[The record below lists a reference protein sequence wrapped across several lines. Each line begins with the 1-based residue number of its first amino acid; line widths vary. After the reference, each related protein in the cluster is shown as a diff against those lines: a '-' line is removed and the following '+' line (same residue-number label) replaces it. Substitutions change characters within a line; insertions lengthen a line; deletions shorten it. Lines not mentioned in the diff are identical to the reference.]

1 MQYENRGGNRRL
13 LGSNKRKK
21 HGSRRV
27 KKRQCG
33 VEKERFSEKTEEETG
48 DS

>member
-1 MQYENRGGNRRL
+1 MRDRKREMQYENRGGSRRL

-27 KKRQCG
+27 KK
-33 VEKERFSEKTEEETG
+33 
-48 DS
+48 